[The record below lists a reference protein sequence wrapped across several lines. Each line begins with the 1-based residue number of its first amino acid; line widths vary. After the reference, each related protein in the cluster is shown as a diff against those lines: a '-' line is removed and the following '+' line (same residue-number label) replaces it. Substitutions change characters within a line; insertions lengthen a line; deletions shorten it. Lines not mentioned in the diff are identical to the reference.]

1 MDSGVAARPYPA
13 RWDHLVTWRGASVYQ
28 DRDHIKVF
36 DLANLN

>member
-1 MDSGVAARPYPA
+1 M
-13 RWDHLVTWRGASVYQ
+13 WDHLVTWRGASVYQ